1 MILADTNV
9 LLEILLQQKKS
20 AACKEFLNKN
30 AAALFVSDFSLHS
43 IGIILLRSKA
53 IDVFRKFLEDTLPAT
68 RILSLPTSSYVSL
81 LDAAQKFG
89 LDFDDA
95 YQYAVAKNFTLK
107 IATMDQ
113 DFKRVD
119 DIDMIFL

>member
-30 AAALFVSDFSLHS
+30 AAALFISDFSLHS

-53 IDVFRKFLEDTLPAT
+53 IDVFRKFLDDTLPTT
-68 RILSLPTSSYVSL
+68 RILTLPTSSYVSL
-81 LDAAQKFG
+81 LDSAQKFG

-113 DFKRVD
+113 EFKRVD
-119 DIDMIFL
+119 DINMIFL